1 MFEIARQH
9 DFLVAIDSDG
19 CAFDTME
26 LKHKECFIPH
36 TINSYNLQAVS
47 KYAREAAE
55 FVNLY
60 SKSRGINRFPA
71 LVETLQWLQK
81 RPAVIDR
88 NIQIAIPA
96 ALIQWIDT
104 ESKLGNPALAARVQE
119 TNDPALQQALDW
131 SEKVNETVAQI
142 VRGVPPFPGVR
153 ECLEKLSSQADQIVC
168 SATPNEALR
177 AEWSEHGIDTFVQ
190 AICGQETGT
199 KKQTLANAAK
209 YDPNRVLMI
218 GDAPGDYRAAA
229 ANQCLFFPIN
239 PAAEEASWKRL
250 LEEGIEHFLNGTFA
264 GDYQTVLLEEFD
276 ATLPD
281 QPPWPVVS

>member
-1 MFEIARQH
+1 M
-9 DFLVAIDSDG
+9 
-19 CAFDTME
+19 
-26 LKHKECFIPH
+26 
-36 TINSYNLQAVS
+36 
-47 KYAREAAE
+47 
-55 FVNLY
+55 
-60 SKSRGINRFPA
+60 
-71 LVETLQWLQK
+71 
-81 RPAVIDR
+81 
-88 NIQIAIPA
+88 
-96 ALIQWIDT
+96 
-104 ESKLGNPALAARVQE
+104 AARVQH

>member
-1 MFEIARQH
+1 MFEIVRQH